1 MLTSFLLPSSG
12 MMPYAFDDAELQGLR
27 ESADIVTLIIA
38 SDENVTD
45 PSKASD
51 RARAAGID
59 VVRVDDA
66 GHLMVME
73 KPEVLAGHLER
84 LLLL

>member
-1 MLTSFLLPSSG
+1 
-12 MMPYAFDDAELQGLR
+12 MMPYAFGDAELQGLR